1 MKQAIPRSLNFGEN
15 HRGLS
20 PERISM
26 QFSKAG
32 QLAMA
37 GWAEERTSLGD
48 AGFIAKTA
56 QDARRGR
63 HPVTTARQRSETN
76 QSEQRS
82 LKTRLAITEKIQT
95 CAGTH
100 FWRII
105 RMPFFTHPQKQHQ
118 QRAAHLV
125 DNTTTLFLIATGIRW
140 QPKLHHLCSIVE
152 SSQSDAEH
160 SSLLLSDLPGT
171 GPCFCCCCF
180 IHCLQ
185 RKLKAWNEAP
195 AKPLKKSR
203 LQTCSRSDSC
213 FLFRVNETS
222 DFWWVIRTSLL
233 FCHQTFLTITKSKI
247 FIKYV

>member
-37 GWAEERTSLGD
+37 GWEEERTSLGD
-48 AGFIAKTA
+48 AGFIAKAA

-63 HPVTTARQRSETN
+63 HPVTPARQRSETN
-76 QSEQRS
+76 LSRQRS
-82 LKTRLAITEKIQT
+82 LKTRLAVTKKIQT
-95 CAGTH
+95 CAGTL
-100 FWRII
+100 FWRIVRI
-105 RMPFFTHPQKQHQ
+105 PVFTTPRTTSTTCRTPRRQHNY
-118 QRAAHLV
+118 A
-125 DNTTTLFLIATGIRW
+125 FLIATGIRW

-152 SSQSDAEH
+152 SLQSDAEH
-160 SSLLLSDLPGT
+160 SSLLLSGLPGT
-171 GPCFCCCCF
+171 GPCFCCCGF

-222 DFWWVIRTSLL
+222 DFWWVIRKSLL
-233 FCHQTFLTITKSKI
+233 FCHQTFLTIT
-247 FIKYV
+247 